1 MSNKPVIKEVPA
13 CAFISIC
20 LILVYSLYVTNIIE
34 RVPCD
39 NNNLDS
45 QMISNFVHF
54 EYSHLLSNLFGLY
67 SLSRV
72 EKEIGPKKFIYLCV
86 SLLILN
92 SIFEIIIHKLRPSE
106 KCSVGFS
113 GVLFGI
119 TTWEIITKEEV
130 DIYLLITIV
139 LLIVIPSLK
148 YKKISL
154 SGHCIGALSGIIFG
168 LVYNKL
174 KDEDYIFNNEAK

>member
-1 MSNKPVIKEVPA
+1 MYNKPVIKEVPVST
-13 CAFISIC
+13 FISIC
-20 LILVYSLYVTNIIE
+20 LILVYSLYVTNIIK

-39 NNNLDS
+39 NNLDS

-92 SIFEIIIHKLRPSE
+92 SIFEIIIHKLRPSV

-119 TTWEIITKEEV
+119 TTWEIMTKEKV
-130 DIYLLITIV
+130 NIYLLITIV

-154 SGHCIGALSGIIFG
+154 TGHCIGALSGIIFG